1 MNILGSRSAVMFAT
15 AAALS
20 MLATPALADH
30 GWGGGY
36 GGGYGGSWGHREH
49 HDDTGAWVVGGI
61 IGIGLIAA
69 IASAASKSNRDRQA
83 RNPDGDY
90 RNDGYRGGDY
100 QGGYQGRDYGRSSG
114 GNDGYRGSY
123 SGSGRTIDGA
133 VDACVSEVER
143 GSTRV
148 ETVDNAGRD
157 GDGWRVTGRVSGGRN
172 FDCAVDGQGRVG
184 RVTVD
189 GRDIG

>member
-1 MNILGSRSAVMFAT
+1 MKILKGRTAAMLAS

-20 MLATPALADH
+20 MLATPALADR

-36 GGGYGGSWGHREH
+36 GGGWGHRSN

-61 IGIGLIAA
+61 IGIGMIAA

-83 RNPDGDY
+83 RYPDGDY
-90 RNDGYRGGDY
+90 RNDGYRGGGY
-100 QGGYQGRDYGRSSG
+100 QGGYQGRDDNRDYGRSSG
-114 GNDGYRGSY
+114 SNDGYRGSY
-123 SGSGRTIDGA
+123 SGSGRNIDGA
-133 VDACVSEVER
+133 VDACVGEVER

-148 ETVDNAGRD
+148 DTVDNAGRD

-172 FDCAVDGQGRVG
+172 FECTVGGDGRVRQATIDGQAAG
-184 RVTVD
+184 
-189 GRDIG
+189 

>member
-1 MNILGSRSAVMFAT
+1 MKILGSRSAAMLAS

-20 MLATPALADH
+20 MLATPALAD
-30 GWGGGY
+30 GWGGGN
-36 GGGYGGSWGHREH
+36 GGGWGHHEH

-69 IASAASKSNRDRQA
+69 IASASSKSNRDRQA
-83 RNPDGDY
+83 RSSDGDY

-100 QGGYQGRDYGRSSG
+100 QGGNQGRDYGRSSG
-114 GNDGYRGSY
+114 GNDGYNGSY
-123 SGSGRTIDGA
+123 SGSGRSIDGA
-133 VDACVSEVER
+133 VDACVGEVER

-148 ETVDNAGRD
+148 DTVDNAGRD

-172 FDCAVDGQGRVG
+172 FDCAVDGDGRVR

-189 GRDIG
+189 GRAVG

>member
-1 MNILGSRSAVMFAT
+1 MKIFGSRNAAMLAS

-20 MLATPALADH
+20 MLATPALADR

-36 GGGYGGSWGHREH
+36 GGGWGHRDR

-61 IGIGLIAA
+61 IGIGMIAA

-90 RNDGYRGGDY
+90 RNNDYRGDY
-100 QGGYQGRDYGRSSG
+100 QSRDYGRSSG
-114 GNDGYRGSY
+114 SNDSYRGSY
-123 SGSGRTIDGA
+123 SGNGRSIDGA
-133 VDACVSEVER
+133 VDACVAQVER

-148 ETVDNAGRD
+148 DTVDNAGRD
-157 GDGWRVTGRVSGGRN
+157 GDGWRVTGRVSGGRT
-172 FDCAVDGQGRVG
+172 FDCAVDGQGQVR
-184 RVTVD
+184 RATVD